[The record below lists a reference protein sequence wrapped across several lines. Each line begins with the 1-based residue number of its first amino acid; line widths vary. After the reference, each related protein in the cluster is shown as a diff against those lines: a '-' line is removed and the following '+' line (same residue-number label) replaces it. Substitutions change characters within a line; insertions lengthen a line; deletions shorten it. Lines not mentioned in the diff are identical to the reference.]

1 MLKNPHMFIV
11 ALMIGIGM
19 LMLSRRVDA
28 DDWLQYHGGKTV
40 DHYYDGKSLKETG
53 KGVFQLWS
61 KGVEHDAHGAVKAEQ
76 PIVLL
81 QVDCLTGTSGILG
94 IYKNGTMSRVRPGVD
109 IGLPVIPESAL
120 DALRKKICK

>member
-1 MLKNPHMFIV
+1 MTRDSYAYVV
-11 ALMIGIGM
+11 AVLFVIGISVFSG
-19 LMLSRRVDA
+19 RVEA

-61 KGVEHDAHGAVKAEQ
+61 KGIEHDAKGVVTAEQ

-81 QVDCLTGTSGILG
+81 QLDCRTNASGILG
-94 IYKNGTMSRVRPGVD
+94 IYRNGTMSRVRPGVD
-109 IGLPVIPESAL
+109 LGLPVIPEDAL
-120 DALRKKICK
+120 GALRKKICK